1 MIVPIKLYQPS
12 QKGRV
17 ELWHVVGSPLWS
29 SSSPRRS
36 AANWKPYNGVQQ
48 FPQASHG
55 AHGWP
60 CCALLAPPWRTWPA
74 RLEWRRAWSR
84 SGSNA
89 TANRASEDSETKR
102 ARDVPRAFP
111 PEVAVH
117 LVKLACE
124 RPELCGRSLSQWGC
138 TELARALV
146 QSGGHRGDFRVHSP
160 SYSGASQAET
170 MAAS

>member
-1 MIVPIKLYQPS
+1 MIRPIRLYQPS

-36 AANWKPYNGVQQ
+36 AVNWKPYNGVRQS
-48 FPQASHG
+48 PQASRG
-55 AHGWP
+55 AHEWS
-60 CCALLAPPWRTWPA
+60 CCALLAPPWRTWPT
-74 RLEWRRAWSR
+74 RSEWRRALSR

-89 TANRASEDSETKR
+89 TTNRASEDLAIKL

-117 LVKLACE
+117 LVKLAGE
-124 RPELCGRSLSQWGC
+124 RPELCGRSLSQWDY
-138 TELARALV
+138 TELA
-146 QSGGHRGDFRVHSP
+146 
-160 SYSGASQAET
+160 
-170 MAAS
+170 